1 MAPLEPYLAITFLL
15 IFYRSHISKETPKMK
30 RIIITV
36 VGEDKVGIT
45 AKITGVI
52 AECNVNILDINQT
65 LLQDIFT
72 MVMLCDIQ
80 DCNCDFD
87 IFQQKLDDVAREL
100 AMKIHAQKEEIFSY
114 MHRI

>member
-1 MAPLEPYLAITFLL
+1 
-15 IFYRSHISKETPKMK
+15 MK

-36 VGEDKVGIT
+36 VGQDKVGIT
-45 AKITGVI
+45 AKVTNVI

-72 MVMLCDIQ
+72 MVMLCDIAE
-80 DCNCDFD
+80 CNVDFD
-87 IFQQKLDDVAREL
+87 IFQQKLEDVGREL
-100 AMKIHAQKEEIFSY
+100 AMKIHAKKEEIFSY

>member
-1 MAPLEPYLAITFLL
+1 
-15 IFYRSHISKETPKMK
+15 MK
-30 RIIITV
+30 GIIITV
-36 VGEDKVGIT
+36 VGQDKVGIT
-45 AKITGVI
+45 AKVTNVI

-72 MVMLCDIQ
+72 MVMLCDIAE
-80 DCNCDFD
+80 CNVDFD
-87 IFQQKLDDVAREL
+87 IFQQKLEDVGREL